1 MRRTISSNTRRS
13 PDANIVKAPIIVVK
27 DQPSFHARDPPSS
40 RHRNFCAAGRA
51 CPVARPRATGRALLP
66 ALAGSPGRK
75 RPGPAGD
82 NPFCNRSAAVKRSGR
97 ASAFDPRSRRPCRPT
112 ATTAHA
118 PFATSASALK
128 TIGARSVSSLSI
140 QLLSR
145 PCWIIAGVAPVAGQS
160 RPAWKEIRRRPALWR
175 DPAARHL
182 RKQSPS

>member
-40 RHRNFCAAGRA
+40 RHRNFCAA
-51 CPVARPRATGRALLP
+51 GRALLP

-145 PCWIIAGVAPVAGQS
+145 PYWIIAGVAPVAGQS